1 MHPPATVHQLPPLPS
16 PTIVRTRAIDVSVS
30 FSTLF
35 AVVPSHSSHQGG
47 QPSYPDL
54 RGGHHLYS
62 EPQCRH
68 PLNSNPWGRQS
79 MYYDPPC
86 GQPSYFTPRN
96 RQYLYPDPLGVRPLY
111 SNPRSGHPMYF
122 DPRYRQLLYPDPQGY
137 QLPRQPP
144 PQYSYPGSHGIT
156 QSASS
161 SSAISH
167 YRTYLKYVYGNSP
180 ISPNTK
186 WPPSPGIKFISLA
199 VVEGESCR
207 DEYIGHTLQV
217 EQVLVRRREISIEE
231 ILEPVR
237 GQNKPRLV
245 LMEGAPGIGKSTLA
259 WELCRKW
266 EELSCMQQYSL
277 VVLLRLREE
286 EVQRIVNIS
295 QLFCQYESEDKK
307 SLVEEVSKRQGSGV
321 LFILDGFDELP
332 KTLQKEGFLFSLMRG
347 RVLPASTVLV
357 TSRPSATAELLTSCS
372 PKCVEILGF
381 TQKSVK
387 AYASSIFSKP
397 KDLKKFLDSIS
408 ASENPAINSLMYVP
422 LNAAIIVQIYLGC
435 KSDALLPHTL
445 TELYTLLCLT
455 ILNRDI
461 MTRYHS
467 SGRVKKIWDLSG
479 DLHDQFLELSKIAF
493 EGILNE
499 EVVFHNV
506 PDDFVHF
513 GFLNAVS
520 ALYGGGSVSYN
531 FLHLT
536 LQEFFAAYHIS
547 NLGSSGLE
555 VFKQHGKDERWNVVW
570 RFVAG
575 LTKFEHYK
583 GHMDSDLFIK
593 SRKDSETEISLFTIQ
608 CLFEAQSVDHFSPIF
623 STSPATTTRVLAYR
637 SYTALDTYALGFCIS
652 NFDTGVS
659 WSVDMNNHSTPF
671 ACGLKRK
678 TPSVGVIRWLRIF
691 ECGCNVGELSTALLP
706 PHLLTSLTLSG
717 CALTNADLIHL
728 SELIPHMTCLKKL
741 DIGINDVTDG
751 DQDGLLKILQQL
763 SHSNVTTLNINN
775 TGFCRLLRDSPHD
788 YYSAL
793 KQLVCP
799 SSGKLEEL
807 QVGYHDDDDDNSDDD
822 DDDDDDRLASLVS
835 APSSLKSLRLY
846 HNILSGHVSY
856 LKNNTCLTKLT
867 LWYHDWSG
875 QAPHIAQILEHNK
888 TLQYLELYLVND
900 DLNTIVNELPEEF
913 APDPRLHYK
922 QF

>member
-1 MHPPATVHQLPPLPS
+1 
-16 PTIVRTRAIDVSVS
+16 
-30 FSTLF
+30 
-35 AVVPSHSSHQGG
+35 
-47 QPSYPDL
+47 
-54 RGGHHLYS
+54 
-62 EPQCRH
+62 
-68 PLNSNPWGRQS
+68 
-79 MYYDPPC
+79 MYYDSPC
-86 GQPSYFTPRN
+86 GQPSYFNPRD
-96 RQYLYPDPLGVRPLY
+96 RQHLYSDPLGVRTLYSNPRSGQPMYFNPQCGQPSYLGSQDRQHLYPDPLGVHPLT

-122 DPRYRQLLYPDPQGY
+122 DPRYRQPLYPDPQGY
-137 QLPRQPP
+137 QLPCHTP
-144 PQYSYPGSHGIT
+144 PQHSYPGSHGIP
-156 QSASS
+156 QSASF

-167 YRTYLKYVYGNSP
+167 YHTYLKYVYGNSP

-186 WPPSPGIKFISLA
+186 WPPSPGRQFISLA
-199 VVEGESCR
+199 VVQGQSCR
-207 DEYIGHTLQV
+207 DEYIGHTLQGNLK
-217 EQVLVRRREISIEE
+217 QVLHRRREISIRE

-286 EVQRIVNIS
+286 EVQNIGNIS

-307 SLVEEVSKRQGSGV
+307 SLVEEVSKSQGSGV

-332 KTLQKEGFLFSLMRG
+332 KTLQKESFLLRLMGG

-357 TSRPSATAELLTSCS
+357 TSRPSATAQLLTSCI
-372 PKCVEILGF
+372 PKHIEILGF
-381 TQKSVK
+381 TQESVE
-387 AYASSIFSKP
+387 AYASSIFSSEPEK
-397 KDLKKFLDSIS
+397 LKKFMDSIS
-408 ASENPAINSLMYVP
+408 ASKNPAINSLMYVP
-422 LNAAIIVQIYLGC
+422 LNAAIIVRIYLDC

-461 MTRYHS
+461 MTRNHN
-467 SGRVKKIWDLSG
+467 SGGVRKIGDLSG

-513 GFLNAVS
+513 GFLDAVS
-520 ALYGGGSVSYN
+520 ALYGGGGVSYN

-547 NLGSSGLE
+547 HLGSSGLE
-555 VFKQHGKDERWNVVW
+555 VFKQYGKDNRWNVVW

-583 GHMDSDLFIK
+583 GHMDSDLFIVA
-593 SRKDSETEISLFTIQ
+593 RKDHETEIFIFTIQ

-623 STSPATTTRVLAYR
+623 STSPATTTRVNAIWGG
-637 SYTALDTYALGFCIS
+637 TALDAYALGFCIS
-652 NFDTGVS
+652 NFHTGVS
-659 WSVDMNNHSTPF
+659 WSVHMNDHSTPF
-671 ACGLKRK
+671 VCGLKRK
-678 TPSVGVIRWLRIF
+678 TPSVGVIRELDMSR
-691 ECGCNVGELSTALLP
+691 CPCNFGELSIALLP
-706 PHLLTSLTLSG
+706 PHLTSLSLYNCS
-717 CALTNADLIHL
+717 LTNADLIHL
-728 SELIPHMTCLKKL
+728 SELIPQMTCLKKL
-741 DIGINDVTDG
+741 NIHDVTNG

-763 SHSNVTTLNINN
+763 SHSNVTTLSIIN
-775 TGFCRLLRDSPHD
+775 TGFCRLLRDSSHD

-807 QVGYHDDDDDNSDDD
+807 HVGDRNGDDS
-822 DDDDDDRLASLVS
+822 RLASLVS
-835 APSSLKSLRLY
+835 ATSSLKSLELRY
-846 HNILSGHVSY
+846 TSLSGHVSS

-867 LWYHDWSG
+867 LWHHDWSV

-888 TLQYLELYLVND
+888 TLQHLELRCFPESGVR
-900 DLNTIVNELPEEF
+900 TIVCALPGNNTLQSIVLHITYVGRSDDKVSHFMRTYHEELTL
-913 APDPRLHYK
+913 DPRIHYK
-922 QF
+922 RENSP